1 MHWIEAHAQAA
12 EFERD
17 IMVRN
22 ATREAAIRQELEAG
36 RREGS
41 RPRPPAVVHSPPGAR
56 PVTTATRPVTM
67 EGPA

>member
-36 RREGS
+36 RAAKA
-41 RPRPPAVVHSPPGAR
+41 PAPAR
-56 PVTTATRPVTM
+56 QPSFIRRLVL
-67 EGPA
+67 GQ